1 MNFWLVLIILG
12 SIMIIEALPLLISP
26 GEMKEYYK
34 RIANTDTE
42 QLRLVAFIMIIIGLV
57 IVFLVRNKICL

>member
-1 MNFWLVLIILG
+1 MSFWLILIILG
-12 SIMIIEALPLLISP
+12 SIMIIEALPIIISP
-26 GEMKEYYK
+26 GKMKEYYK
-34 RIANTDTE
+34 KIANTETE

>member
-12 SIMIIEALPLLISP
+12 SIMIIEALPLFISP
-26 GEMKEYYK
+26 GKMKEYYGK
-34 RIANTDTE
+34 IANTEPE

>member
-1 MNFWLVLIILG
+1 
-12 SIMIIEALPLLISP
+12 MIIEALPLLLSP
-26 GEMKEYYK
+26 EKMKEYYG
-34 RIANTDTE
+34 RIANTEPE